1 MHSYFFSTDTS
12 TFVALVV
19 VYAYHPDA
27 QTLYEAHLK
36 PKAPTMQKTPYSR
49 STHLQVHHPTQ
60 IPERTIWSYIV
71 QIASAIK
78 KVHDAGQ
85 AVRMVDVSKV
95 LLTGQNRYIF
105 PCN

>member
-1 MHSYFFSTDTS
+1 M
-12 TFVALVV
+12 
-19 VYAYHPDA
+19 YAYHADA

-36 PKAPTMQKTPYSR
+36 PKLPTMQQTQYGR
-49 STHLQVHHPTQ
+49 SAQLLVHHPTQ

-71 QIASAIK
+71 QIAAAIK

-95 LLTGQNRYIF
+95 LLTGQNRHVSRSLY
-105 PCN
+105 P

>member
-1 MHSYFFSTDTS
+1 M
-12 TFVALVV
+12 
-19 VYAYHPDA
+19 VYAYHADA

-36 PKAPTMQKTPYSR
+36 PKPPTMQKSQYGR
-49 STHLQVHHPTQ
+49 SAQLQVHHPTQ
-60 IPERTIWSYIV
+60 IPERTIWSYVV

-95 LLTGQNRYIF
+95 LLTGQNRRVSLL
-105 PCN
+105 